1 MTAGN
6 VMLLACLV
14 MFALGTVGLFKDI
27 KMRKRQRE
35 QEKHYAALREK
46 EADNG

>member
-6 VMLLACLV
+6 VMLCACIFFFL
-14 MFALGTVGLFKDI
+14 LGTVGLVKNI
-27 KMRKRQRE
+27 EIRLMEKK